1 MSREDLAQLGGI
13 VVEALSGGIFSIQ
26 LDNGKPIR
34 AKLCGK
40 MRKFR
45 IRVIVGDRVVVGL
58 SPYDLSHGLI
68 LTRERL
74 DGSGPPPQ
82 NR

>member
-1 MSREDLAQLGGI
+1 MSRDDLAQMGGT
-13 VVEALSGGIFSIQ
+13 VVEALSGGIFAVQ
-26 LDNGKPIR
+26 LDNGKQIK

-45 IRVIVGDRVVVGL
+45 IRVIVGDRVTIGL

-68 LTRERL
+68 LTREKL
-74 DGSGPPPQ
+74 GPPGPPPS
-82 NR
+82 